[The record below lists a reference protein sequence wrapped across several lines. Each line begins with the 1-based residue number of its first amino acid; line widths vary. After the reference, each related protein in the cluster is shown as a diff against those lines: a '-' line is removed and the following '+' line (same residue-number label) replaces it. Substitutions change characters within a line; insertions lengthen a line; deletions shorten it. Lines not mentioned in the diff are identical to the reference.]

1 MKKTGLPLQYSF
13 WKRPLILAMKS
24 ATHSENNRGASIPSL
39 FSVLISEYLSLGS
52 STSPTWD
59 RTRFQQTRGGGTS
72 GKRTLK
78 SQVCHSRISLSLTFH
93 SIQQGHIIRLNG
105 LSSWMSGS

>member
-39 FSVLISEYLSLGS
+39 FSVLIYEYLGLGS

-59 RTRFQQTRGGGTS
+59 RTRFQQTRGGETS
-72 GKRTLK
+72 GKRMNL
-78 SQVCHSRISLSLTFH
+78 ILIN
-93 SIQQGHIIRLNG
+93 IQEKHNG
-105 LSSWMSGS
+105 YAPRERGRDAKYS